1 MNNSHGIK
9 MEKLKHS
16 NITKNKRKKR
26 KEKGV
31 AFLSIYIKMIFHVD
45 KLRTY
50 MGLWVI
56 PC

>member
-45 KLRTY
+45 KLR
-50 MGLWVI
+50 M
-56 PC
+56 